1 MKTENLTLLLNWL
14 KENQAHKQEGLISI
28 PVKFRELIIEV
39 VGSNEIFKEE
49 LERNKI
55 STSLLY
61 NRILINREFAFNVAE
76 EFWAEQFQLVQ
87 NQKIYFNNIKG
98 RSIDPTES
106 TDIQINEKI
115 EAYKRLEYLDE
126 LTFHIESKMKYSSLW
141 MNHLTYLLG

>member
-1 MKTENLTLLLNWL
+1 MKTESLTLLLNWL

-61 NRILINREFAFNVAE
+61 NRILINREFAFNIAE
-76 EFWAEQFQLVQ
+76 EFWAEQFQLAQ

-126 LTFHIESKMKYSSLW
+126 LTLHIESKMKYSSLW